1 MKIIAIGRNYPEHAR
16 ELNNP
21 IPSEPVI
28 FLKPDTAI
36 LRNKECFYLP
46 DFSSDIHYEAE
57 IVLRIAK
64 EGKHIAE
71 KFASSYIS
79 AVTIGIDFTARD
91 LQKQLKEKGLPWE
104 LSKAFDHSA
113 PVGEFI
119 EINQEHD
126 LLAIPFQLLING
138 IIVQSANTNEMLFS
152 FQKIISF
159 VSARITLKQ
168 GDLIFTGT
176 PAGVGRVYA
185 GDILEGYVRDK
196 KLMHITIA

>member
-1 MKIIAIGRNYPEHAR
+1 MKIIAVGRNYPEHAR

-21 IPSEPVI
+21 IPGEPVI

-57 IVLRIAK
+57 IVLRIAR
-64 EGKHIAE
+64 EGKHIAS
-71 KFASSYIS
+71 KFALSYIS
-79 AVTIGIDFTARD
+79 ALTIGIDFTARD
-91 LQKQLKEKGLPWE
+91 IQKSLKEKGLPWE

-113 PVGEFI
+113 PVGDFI
-119 EINQEHD
+119 EVKEEHELD
-126 LLAIPFQLLING
+126 AIPFHLNING
-138 IIVQSANTNEMLFS
+138 KNVQTGNTADMLFS
-152 FQKIISF
+152 FATLISY

-176 PAGVGRVYA
+176 PAGVGPVHA
-185 GDILEGYVRDK
+185 GDLLEGYIRK
-196 KLMHITIA
+196 EKLMHITVA